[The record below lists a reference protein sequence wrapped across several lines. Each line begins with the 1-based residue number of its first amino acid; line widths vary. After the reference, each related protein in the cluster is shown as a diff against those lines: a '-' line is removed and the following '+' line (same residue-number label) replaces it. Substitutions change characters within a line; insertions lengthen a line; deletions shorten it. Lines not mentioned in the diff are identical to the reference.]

1 MARKPSS
8 KPKGLTIAELQAQVA
23 GQVVEMIE
31 KDGLKWF
38 QRWATPRPPL
48 NGITGHIYSG
58 ANVFTTAIWMMANK
72 TDDPRFLPR
81 SVIFAKDPEDR
92 IGKLRKGEKSIPIIA
107 AGSSVKTDEKT
118 GEKQVRQFYRIHRVW
133 HVSQLDDLDESRLVP
148 ATLDAMPENP
158 DERDA
163 ELERFVA
170 RTGAVIKPAKAA
182 FYDKAS
188 DQVGMP
194 PIETF
199 RSNDTT
205 SAAEFYY
212 GTLLHE
218 LVHWTGAEA
227 RLNRES
233 LREYAQKEDQRARE
247 ELIAE
252 IGAVMAGMRL
262 GVQAQPRE
270 DNASYIQ
277 GWVQLLQDKPAAIF
291 EAASAAG
298 RAVSYLADRNETST
312 PAEAGQTDVEAPV
325 KELDAA

>member
-1 MARKPSS
+1 M
-8 KPKGLTIAELQAQVA
+8 TIADLQGQVA
-23 GQVVEMIE
+23 GQVIEMIQS
-31 KDGLKWF
+31 DGLQWF
-38 QRWATPRPPL
+38 QRWATTRPPL
-48 NGITGHIYSG
+48 NGISGHIYSG
-58 ANVFTTAIWMMANK
+58 VNVFTTAIWMMANQ

-81 SVIFAKDPEDR
+81 SVVFAKDPEDR
-92 IGKLRKGEKSIPIIA
+92 VGKLRKGEKSIPIIA
-107 AGSSVKTDEKT
+107 AGTSVKTDEAT
-118 GEKQVRQFYRIHRVW
+118 GEKEVRQFYRIHRVW

-148 ATLDAMPENP
+148 AHLDAMPDNP
-158 DERDA
+158 AERDA

-170 RTGAVIKPAKAA
+170 RTGADIKPAKLAY
-182 FYDKAS
+182 YDKAK
-188 DQVGMP
+188 DQIGIP

-199 RSNDTT
+199 RANDSA

-218 LVHWTGAEA
+218 LVHWTGAET

-233 LREYAQKEDQRARE
+233 LREYAKNDQRARE

-262 GVQAQPRE
+262 GIQAQPRE

-277 GWVQLLQDKPAAIF
+277 GWVKILQDKPAAIF

-298 RAVSYLADRNETST
+298 RAVNYLSEGPKADA
-312 PAEAGQTDVEAPV
+312 PDTDAKASVEAPV
-325 KELDAA
+325 KEMEAA